1 MVLVLLPVGLL
12 MVVPAY
18 IAFAV
23 WDEFYEVARGDPREQ
38 CTEAYLGTGI
48 YHAEILR
55 IERAWF
61 PPSLR
66 CTIRVPSG
74 RVSAV
79 HEPAGPV
86 ALLVWG
92 LAAHLFVFGIAFVAV
107 RRLRAGRRA
116 RR

>member
-1 MVLVLLPVGLL
+1 MFLLLLPVGLF
-12 MVVPAY
+12 VVVAAY
-18 IAFAV
+18 IAFAA
-23 WDEFYEVARGDPREQ
+23 WAEFYEVARGDPREQ
-38 CTEAYLGTGI
+38 CTEAYLDTGV

-74 RVSAV
+74 KVSAV
-79 HEPAGPV
+79 HEPGDPV
-86 ALLVWG
+86 AWLVWG
-92 LAAHLFVFGIAFVAV
+92 LAAHLFVLGIAFVAV

-116 RR
+116 SR